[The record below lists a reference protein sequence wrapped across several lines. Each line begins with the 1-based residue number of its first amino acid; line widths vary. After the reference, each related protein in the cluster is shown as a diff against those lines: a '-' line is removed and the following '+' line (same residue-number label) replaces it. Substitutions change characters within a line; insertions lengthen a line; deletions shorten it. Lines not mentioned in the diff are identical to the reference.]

1 MLLLSEKRVDRSR
14 LSKCSTILLKIRSEA
29 IDFEHQRNHEQNTSD
44 NIPRFFSPNY
54 LLFFASFL
62 LFLSRDSIIF
72 DYILPKFA
80 FRRINTIPHLR
91 KLIISTIVKSLRRKS
106 ISSDVNVKCLRTISI
121 VTRINPR
128 FEFSLN
134 FNTW

>member
-1 MLLLSEKRVDRSR
+1 MLSLSEERVDRSR

-44 NIPRFFSPNY
+44 NIPRFFSANY

-80 FRRINTIPHLR
+80 FRRINTINKPHLR
-91 KLIISTIVKSLRRKS
+91 KLISTIVK
-106 ISSDVNVKCLRTISI
+106 
-121 VTRINPR
+121 
-128 FEFSLN
+128 
-134 FNTW
+134 

>member
-1 MLLLSEKRVDRSR
+1 MKKKVVKVDSTSIVFLLSEERFDRSR

-29 IDFEHQRNHEQNTSD
+29 IDFEHQRNHEQNTFD

-72 DYILPKFA
+72 DNILPKFA
-80 FRRINTIPHLR
+80 FHRINGINTPHLR
-91 KLIISTIVKSLRRKS
+91 ELIISTIVK
-106 ISSDVNVKCLRTISI
+106 
-121 VTRINPR
+121 
-128 FEFSLN
+128 
-134 FNTW
+134 